1 VIIKAQP
8 FYKEPTFIPFHPRDG
23 RSEYEII
30 RAKAYQMIVYVS
42 VTRAAKSRRGFE
54 REEEFAASFPA
65 ILDTG
70 LNDNLCIN
78 ALHLFRWTG
87 LTMADFPI
95 KRMAEKTSSGTAD
108 RREANVW
115 LHRNSGK
122 TSGLD
127 DRGGQPFQRPFAAS
141 ARPHWLNCHNIL
153 VFPPPA
159 SGRADDVVPRLP
171 TLGLRALAESRL
183 NIEIRLKNTP
193 CTLSVYE

>member
-1 VIIKAQP
+1 MIIKAQP
-8 FYKEPTFIPFHPRDG
+8 FYKEPTFIQFHPKDG
-23 RSEYEII
+23 RSEYEVI
-30 RAKAYQMIVYVS
+30 RVKAFQMIVYIS
-42 VTRAAKSRRGFE
+42 VARATKSPRRVE
-54 REEEFAASFPA
+54 REEEFAACFPA

-78 ALHLFRWTG
+78 VLHLLRWTG

-122 TSGLD
+122 KSGLD
-127 DRGGQPFQRPFAAS
+127 DRGGHPFQRPLAAF

-193 CTLSVYE
+193 CTLSVNE